1 MPTLLRG
8 RGSRRSTG
16 GSLLTSS
23 LAGYKA
29 MLDCLEAKVFV
40 CDYDLVLVY
49 ANKAA
54 VREASLFADEIERV
68 FGIPLSEVAGGSIHR
83 FHKNPERIERIL
95 RDPKNLPYL
104 STHRFGNVVLEGQ
117 INAVTDEA
125 GTILGYC
132 IAWENVSEQERI
144 EDTAR
149 TVADQLAAASAELS
163 SLGATLDEA
172 ATATAEKA
180 GVAAAATEQMSASIR
195 EISANASSAVSVAA
209 EAVQA
214 AETATAR
221 LAQLASS
228 SQEIGSVVA
237 LISGIAAQTNL
248 LALNATI
255 EAARAGEAGK
265 GFAVVASEVKD
276 LAQETA
282 AATQRITER
291 ITVLQEDSAQATA
304 SIEGVTELIG
314 RISAGQSSVAG
325 AVEEQ
330 TATTNEISVN
340 VGSVASTAETT
351 TGVVASVVTAASD
364 VAEKAEE
371 LRGLV
376 SRPAAR

>member
-1 MPTLLRG
+1 MSLLSIGG
-8 RGSRRSTG
+8 RSRRAAGTSP
-16 GSLLTSS
+16 LTSTLS
-23 LAGYKA
+23 GYKA
-29 MLDCLEAKVFV
+29 MLDSLEAKVFV

-54 VREASLFADEIERV
+54 VREASLFADELERV
-68 FGIPLSEVAGGSIHR
+68 FGIPLGEVAGGSIHR
-83 FHKNPERIERIL
+83 FHKNPAAIERIL
-95 RDPKNLPYL
+95 RNPDNFPYK

-132 IAWENVSEQERI
+132 IAWENTTEQQGI
-144 EDTAR
+144 EETAR
-149 TVADQLAAASAELS
+149 QVAEQLAAASTELS

-172 ATATAEKA
+172 ATATAQKA
-180 GVAAAATEQMSASIR
+180 GVAATATEQMSASIR
-195 EISANASSAVSVAA
+195 EISASASSAVSVAA

-214 AETATAR
+214 AETATTR

-291 ITVLQEDSAQATA
+291 ITALQEDSQQATL

-330 TATTNEISVN
+330 TATTNEISSN
-340 VGSVASTAETT
+340 VGGVADTASTT
-351 TGVVASVVTAASD
+351 TGVVGKVTAAAAE

-376 SRPAAR
+376 SRKN